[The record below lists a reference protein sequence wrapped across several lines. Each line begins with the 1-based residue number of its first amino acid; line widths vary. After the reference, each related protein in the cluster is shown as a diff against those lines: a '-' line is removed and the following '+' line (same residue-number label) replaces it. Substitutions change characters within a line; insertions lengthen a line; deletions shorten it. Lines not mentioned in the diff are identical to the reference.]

1 MESMHHNG
9 VMVPPEYE
17 PKGYSVKIKGE
28 LRKLRPVEEERIVA
42 WAKKIGTPYV
52 EDPVFAENFHN
63 DLSELMGEKVLPGD
77 IDYSQIYGDVVEERE
92 YKKALPREEK
102 KRLAAE
108 RKVIREANKEKYGYA
123 DMDGDRLRRQ

>member
-52 EDPVFAENFHN
+52 DDKVFAKNFHN
-63 DLSELMGEKVLPGD
+63 DTAESSAQKFQLRVR
-77 IDYSQIYGDVVEERE
+77 ERP
-92 YKKALPREEK
+92 A
-102 KRLAAE
+102 
-108 RKVIREANKEKYGYA
+108 
-123 DMDGDRLRRQ
+123 